1 MDCSLML
8 AVQVLQ
14 WGSAPEFQEVPDP
27 VPTGHEFLIQVDA
40 AGLCGSD
47 LHVMNSSAQ
56 TFDYDM
62 PLTLGHEVAGTV
74 VSAGPSADP
83 SWIGRAVVVHGIWS
97 CGTCPNCLR
106 GRENYCRSLARRPD
120 GRLAPI
126 GNGLGYPGGI
136 AELMLV
142 PSERVLVPIGDLDPL
157 GAAPLADAALTAYH
171 AIRTNSAVIDDR
183 SNVVVIGVGGLGH
196 LALQILRTMGVPHII
211 AIDSKADAA
220 ALAESS
226 GAHEFYESV
235 SAATQRLTA
244 LDGVDLV
251 LDFVGAPTTT
261 APAAALLRSGG
272 SVVVVGSAGGR
283 LTVGK
288 DVGLAAGWT
297 VDAPFWGTRADL
309 EAVVALAQ
317 DGLLRAEITTFPFT
331 EAISAYDRLRDGSVT
346 GRAVLDMS
354 ASRTRKESHQ

>member
-1 MDCSLML
+1 ML
-8 AVQVLQ
+8 AVQLTE
-14 WGSAPEFQEVPDP
+14 WGRGPEIREVPDP
-27 VPTGHEFLIQVDA
+27 IPTGDELVVRVDA
-40 AGLCGSD
+40 AGLCRSD
-47 LHVMNSSAQ
+47 LHVMDSSAQ
-56 TFDYDM
+56 AFDYEL

-74 VSAGPSADP
+74 VSVGPSAER

-97 CGTCPNCLR
+97 CGICRNCLR
-106 GRENYCRSLARRPD
+106 GRENYCRTLDRRSD

-142 PSERVLVPIGDLDPL
+142 PSERVLIPIGTLDPRS
-157 GAAPLADAALTAYH
+157 AAPLADAALTAYH

-183 SNVVVIGVGGLGH
+183 SVVVVIGVGGLGH

-211 AIDSKADAA
+211 AVDSRAEAG

-226 GAHEFYESV
+226 GAHEFYDSV
-235 SAATQRLTA
+235 SAATRRLTA
-244 LDGVDLV
+244 LDGADLV
-251 LDFVGAPTTT
+251 LDFVGAPTTIE
-261 APAAALLRSGG
+261 PAADLLHSGG
-272 SVVVVGSAGGR
+272 SLVVVGSAGGR
-283 LTVGK
+283 LTAGK

-297 VDAPFWGTRADL
+297 VNAPFWGTRADL

-317 DGLLRAEITTFPFT
+317 DGLLHAEITTFPFPD
-331 EAISAYDRLRDGSVT
+331 AISAYNRLRDGSIT

-354 ASRTRKESHQ
+354 ASQIRKESHQ

>member
-1 MDCSLML
+1 MDGALML
-8 AVQVLQ
+8 AVQLCE
-14 WGSAPEFQEVPDP
+14 WGSGPEFREVPNP
-27 VPTGHEFLIQVDA
+27 IPAGEELLVRVDA
-40 AGLCGSD
+40 AGLCRSD
-47 LHVMNSSAQ
+47 LHVMDSG
-56 TFDYDM
+56 TEVFDYRLPM
-62 PLTLGHEVAGTV
+62 TLGHEVAGTV
-74 VSAGPSADP
+74 VSAGPSADS

-106 GRENYCRSLARRPD
+106 GRENYCRSLVRRPD

-126 GNGLGYPGGI
+126 GNGLGYPGGL

-142 PSERVLVPIGDLDPL
+142 PSERALVPTGTLDPCS
-157 GAAPLADAALTAYH
+157 AAPLADAALTAYH
-171 AIRTNSAVIDDR
+171 AIRTNSTVIDSR
-183 SNVVVIGVGGLGH
+183 SVVVVVGVGGLGH
-196 LALQILRTMGVPHII
+196 LALQILRTMDVPHII
-211 AIDSKADAA
+211 AIDSKAEAA
-220 ALAESS
+220 AVAESS
-226 GAHEFYESV
+226 GAHEFYDSV
-235 SAATQRLTA
+235 SAAAQRLTTLGGA
-244 LDGVDLV
+244 DLV

-261 APAAALLRSGG
+261 APAASQLRNGG
-272 SVVVVGSAGGR
+272 SLVVVGSAGGR
-283 LTVGK
+283 LTAGK

-331 EAISAYDRLRDGSVT
+331 EAISAYDRLRNGSVT